1 MQREILA
8 RVLDQTLRLVFWF
21 GEGGGLWG
29 LASEE
34 ARTEAIAEK
43 EGACGDAE
51 GHHDEVEE
59 GNADEG
65 EADEAEAG
73 AGGEAAEDQAELL
86 AEAQASPLEGGV
98 EEV

>member
-1 MQREILA
+1 MAQL
-8 RVLDQTLRLVFWF
+8 TLSLVFWF
-21 GEGGGLWG
+21 GEVFWG
-29 LASEE
+29 SAIAAEK
-34 ARTEAIAEK
+34 ARLEAIAEK
-43 EGACGDAE
+43 EGSCGDAE

-59 GNADEG
+59 GDADEG

-86 AEAQASPLEGGV
+86 AEAQATPLEGGV